1 MTDQNRGIMKY
12 DYADSGL
19 AIALSASFILGAITL
34 LVVWAMQTAYPW

>member
-19 AIALSASFILGAITL
+19 AIALSASFILGAIAFL
-34 LVVWAMQTAYPW
+34 IIWAMQSAYSL